1 MRAYEAFEG
10 HGCEL
15 RVVRRFE
22 LAVVSLACMKMRD
35 EGSRAASSL
44 KDGGGGRRRSCG
56 SVLTVSAGALRRQG
70 SETPGRSTSSALL
83 LRLHRAHRGRDRGS
97 AASRPQTCADAK
109 ARTAACRRRQWPG
122 SRNGRGRGRGPGHH
136 WWRRAHAPLATPRTS
151 PPKEPPSSLG
161 PAQEAGEPLALERS
175 RRGPVRRRLRGSG
188 GIGDVAQLSPS
199 RLSAGARPG
208 RRAALCRAR
217 FWCRH
222 LEPVLDC
229 GMAHVWLVFSSPTAL
244 HSISAELVAGS
255 SYASSVPKQNMKELL
270 IICLLHPP
278 PPFSDTNRR
287 YSYRV
292 AVHLAGKPFI

>member
-1 MRAYEAFEG
+1 MYEDEG
-10 HGCEL
+10 RGVPRRLQSERRGGWPPPEL
-15 RVVRRFE
+15 RLCLDRKRRGFASARERDARSEHLVRAAVAAASGSQGPRQGQRRLASTDVRRCQSPHSS
-22 LAVVSLACMKMRD
+22 VSP
-35 EGSRAASSL
+35 AASAGQPQRPRPRPSL
-44 KDGGGGRRRSCG
+44 VAPR
-56 SVLTVSAGALRRQG
+56 
-70 SETPGRSTSSALL
+70 
-83 LRLHRAHRGRDRGS
+83 
-97 AASRPQTCADAK
+97 
-109 ARTAACRRRQWPG
+109 CRRR
-122 SRNGRGRGRGPGHH
+122 PGHH

-244 HSISAELVAGS
+244 HSISAELVAGC

-292 AVHLAGKPFI
+292 AVHLAGKPFISTMFIIL